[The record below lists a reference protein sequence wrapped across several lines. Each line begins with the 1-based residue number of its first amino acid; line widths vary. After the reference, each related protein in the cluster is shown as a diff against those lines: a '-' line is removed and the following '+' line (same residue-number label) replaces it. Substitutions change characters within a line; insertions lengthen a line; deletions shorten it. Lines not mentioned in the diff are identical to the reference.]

1 MCASMLE
8 IWNRFMIY
16 ETIKEHKYLLYK
28 AFTAGTGSFYALY
41 TYELFEYCEDCGFT
55 RNLSAVLLLLA
66 LCKLMKLNVCY
77 HIK

>member
-1 MCASMLE
+1 MVSLGRANMPPSRVNTA
-8 IWNRFMIY
+8 IFIDQFIRP
-16 ETIKEHKYLLYK
+16 H
-28 AFTAGTGSFYALY
+28 TAGTGSFYALY
-41 TYELFEYCEDCGFT
+41 TYELFEYCEGCGFT